1 MSGFNKATSF
11 ILGLIVVLVF
21 LFVFGS
27 RINLSDKLIAF
38 RNIKATP
45 TPKVALITP
54 TPNPSA
60 SSGST
65 TKKKGFFESL
75 FARKTTPT
83 PSASSGQ
90 AATQTTVKTSDGVVR
105 GAITTGSNNS
115 TNSVATRPQTIPQT
129 GSPTI
134 LFPILVSALG
144 SGLYLRKKN

>member
-60 SSGST
+60 SSGSN
-65 TKKKGFFESL
+65 TKKKGFFRVIIRTKNNPNPL
-75 FARKTTPT
+75 GKLR
-83 PSASSGQ
+83 ASGNPNHS
-90 AATQTTVKTSDGVVR
+90 KD
-105 GAITTGSNNS
+105 
-115 TNSVATRPQTIPQT
+115 
-129 GSPTI
+129 
-134 LFPILVSALG
+134 
-144 SGLYLRKKN
+144 

>member
-27 RINLSDKLIAF
+27 RVNLSDKLIAF
-38 RNIKATP
+38 KNIKVTP
-45 TPKVALITP
+45 TPTVATTITP
-54 TPNPSA
+54 TP
-60 SSGST
+60 
-65 TKKKGFFESL
+65 KKGFFESL

-83 PSASSGQ
+83 PTTKPAE
-90 AATQTTVKTSDGVVR
+90 ATVKGTTTTS
-105 GAITTGSNNS
+105 TGS
-115 TNSVATRPQTIPQT
+115 SVGTAAVVPQTIPQT

-144 SGLYLRKKN
+144 SGIYLRKKN